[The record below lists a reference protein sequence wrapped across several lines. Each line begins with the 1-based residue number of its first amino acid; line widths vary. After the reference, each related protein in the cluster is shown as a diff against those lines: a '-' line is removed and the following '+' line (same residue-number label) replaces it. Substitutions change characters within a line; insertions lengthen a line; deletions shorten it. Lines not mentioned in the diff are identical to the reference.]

1 MELKEKIATYIP
13 QGRYTYSCSLRMNAA
28 SDGARTIR
36 VLFGVQT
43 IELSMIRSMQSISE
57 AYNFEGCIFG

>member
-36 VLFGVQT
+36 VGVHT
-43 IELSMIRSMQSISE
+43 IELIRSMQSISK

>member
-1 MELKEKIATYIP
+1 MFLE
-13 QGRYTYSCSLRMNAA
+13 RMNAA

-36 VLFGVQT
+36 VGVHT
-43 IELSMIRSMQSISE
+43 IELSMIRSMQSVSE

>member
-36 VLFGVQT
+36 VGVHT
-43 IELSMIRSMQSISE
+43 IELSMTCSMQSISE
-57 AYNFEGCIFG
+57 A